1 MLIVKIWKKEND
13 DILSNGSPHETLGF
27 SKERN
32 YLQMSTAFQKFL
44 IKKYDFNSIK
54 QVPEIKKQLQGRN
67 ILIINAE
74 MVLKSNKTH
83 EELKEAIEE
92 LKVYLNKC
100 GGSIGRLGD
109 HYLILTPS
117 SNIKIANKYER
128 K

>member
-1 MLIVKIWKKEND
+1 MKLWKREND

-27 SKERN
+27 SKENN
-32 YLQMSTAFQKFL
+32 YLQMSTVFQNFM
-44 IKKYDFNSIK
+44 IKKYDFNSIQ

-74 MVLKSNKTH
+74 TVLKSAKTI
-83 EELKEAIEE
+83 EDLKEAIEE
-92 LKVYLNKC
+92 LKAYLKKR

-117 SNIKIANKYER
+117 SNIRIANKY
-128 K
+128 

>member
-1 MLIVKIWKKEND
+1 MIWKKEND
-13 DILSNGSPHETLGF
+13 DILSNSPHETLGF

-32 YLQMSTAFQKFL
+32 YLQMSTAFQKFM

-54 QVPEIKKQLQGRN
+54 QVPEIKKCLQGRN
-67 ILIINAE
+67 ILLINAE
-74 MVLKSNKTH
+74 MFLKSNKTL

-92 LKVYLNKC
+92 LKVYLSKC

-117 SNIKIANKYER
+117 SNIRIAKKYER